1 MGTRHIIM
9 SARSGLTRCLFRPQA
24 FSTQLAKGELR
35 ETKMAAMH
43 PAVVWLIVAAVVG
56 VTLLIATFFANR
68 NRNKKKKGT
77 FSIISSEALSLN
89 SKN

>member
-1 MGTRHIIM
+1 
-9 SARSGLTRCLFRPQA
+9 
-24 FSTQLAKGELR
+24 
-35 ETKMAAMH
+35 MAAMH
-43 PAVVWLIVAAVVG
+43 PAVVWLIVAVVVG

>member
-1 MGTRHIIM
+1 
-9 SARSGLTRCLFRPQA
+9 
-24 FSTQLAKGELR
+24 
-35 ETKMAAMH
+35 MAAMH

-89 SKN
+89 SMNGCYCVPASVKLIVAAYSIHKIKVSETSSDGCLILY